1 MDTALASIAVAAIAT
16 IGSIIV
22 TLIQQFRKENR
33 KDHASVIDAITEL
46 HSDIKDVD
54 KKLDGHIDWHLKT
67 KK

>member
-1 MDTALASIAVAAIAT
+1 MDTALASIVVASIVT

-22 TLIQQFRKENR
+22 TIIQQFRKENK
-33 KDHASVIDAITEL
+33 KDHDSVMVAITEL

-54 KKLDGHIDWHLKT
+54 KKLDGHIDWHLKI

>member
-1 MDTALASIAVAAIAT
+1 MDAAMASIVVASIVT
-16 IGSIIV
+16 IGSVIV
-22 TLIQQFRKENR
+22 AIIQQFRKENK
-33 KDHASVIDAITEL
+33 KDHDSVMSALTEL